1 MAAKDS
7 SLSRREEILQAL
19 AKMLEASTSE
29 RITTAALAREVGV
42 SEAALYRHFPS
53 KARMYEELLAF
64 AEETLFS
71 TIKTVAASEENT
83 ATLCSKILLVA
94 LTFGERNPGI
104 TRLLCGDALHGE
116 KPRLQHRAGQVFER
130 LESDIRQAIRF
141 GEVREGLAPAL
152 PPGLCASLLV
162 NLVEGKLRR
171 FLRSQ
176 YRYLP
181 TTDWDA
187 HWHVVGGGLFN

>member
-1 MAAKDS
+1 VAGKENG
-7 SLSRREEILQAL
+7 LSRRDEILQAL

-71 TIKTVAASEENT
+71 NIRTIAASEEST
-83 ATLCSKILLVA
+83 ASTCGTILLVV

-116 KPRLQHRAGQVFER
+116 KPRLHNRAGQIFER
-130 LESDIRQAIRF
+130 LESEIKQAIRL
-141 GEVREGLAPAL
+141 GEVREGLVTGL
-152 PPGLCASLLV
+152 PPGQCASLMI
-162 NLVEGKLRR
+162 NLVEGRLRR
-171 FLRSQ
+171 YVRSQ
-176 YRYLP
+176 YRHLP
-181 TTDWDA
+181 STDWEQ
-187 HWHVVGGGLFN
+187 HWPVVASGIFH